1 MLVFQLPSVMILPS
15 YFLLKKISLPQGY
28 TYSVLTFFFPKICFW
43 GHAELIFDYGMKQFQ
58 CYAY

>member
-1 MLVFQLPSVMILPS
+1 MILPS

-43 GHAELIFDYGMKQFQ
+43 VHAELIFDYGMKQFQ